1 MLLSSA
7 NDALFCIHQEEN
19 RLENLFVEKSRLELN
34 WKPNCF
40 VVIGED
46 VFLGGVSSGILRAN
60 GIFRMFCVCCQES
73 KCVLFEC
80 RGDQSIGD

>member
-1 MLLSSA
+1 M
-7 NDALFCIHQEEN
+7 
-19 RLENLFVEKSRLELN
+19 EKSRLELN

-46 VFLGGVSSGILRAN
+46 VYLGGVSSGILRAN

-80 RGDQSIGD
+80 